1 MNKEGG
7 TAFKS
12 IIASV
17 LSFVFLLLFINTYFI
32 SITKISGASMEPTF
46 TTGNQVL
53 FNRIISFTPSAYEH
67 GDVVVCRF
75 GMKEY
80 NSEENTFVQN
90 NTSTYIKRIIALEG
104 DTIEISDGKVFVNN
118 EDVTDKYWNGVIVQ
132 DTLLKLK
139 IPKGHVFVIGDNINN
154 SIDSRVVGSL
164 PYSNLLGK
172 VTHQIQYK
180 SIFGENSSIKFPTFK
195 KIG

>member
-1 MNKEGG
+1 MNKDSGS
-7 TAFKS
+7 AFKS
-12 IIASV
+12 ILASI
-17 LSFVFLLLFINTYFI
+17 LSFIFLLLFINTYFI

-53 FNRIISFTPSAYEH
+53 FNRIISFTPNAYHH

-80 NSEENTFVQN
+80 NSEENTFIQN
-90 NTSTYIKRIIALEG
+90 NTSTYIKRIVAIEG
-104 DTIEISDGKVFVNN
+104 DTIEISDGKVYVNN
-118 EDVTDKYWNGVIVQ
+118 EDITDKYWNGAIVQ

-139 IPKGHVFVIGDNINN
+139 VPKGHVFVIGDNINN
-154 SIDSRVVGSL
+154 SIDSRIVGSL

-180 SIFGENSSIKFPTFK
+180 NIFGENSAIKFPTFK
-195 KIG
+195 EID